1 MNNATNLAIA
11 AILMAA
17 ILVVGATFSTT
28 TTQLTAFAYSQKK
41 KVGGIQDGGSKN
53 GNTVT
58 IEECKNR
65 GSASGFDT
73 AVNQECENLICTH
86 PGENATCTEE
96 GVVVVTPKPTSTS
109 TITPTPTPQP
119 GTGTLLIRKLCV
131 TFQGFGCDPNFH
143 FPIVVRGNNNPQ
155 PQPSTFDLTPDSS
168 QLVTLGP
175 GTYTITEGTS
185 AGVPITATFSG
196 NCMQSG
202 LLSATGTISAGEDQT
217 CTIHNLRLQPPCL
230 PGDPICI
237 PLRLP
242 G

>member
-41 KVGGIQDGGSKN
+41 KVGGIQDEGTKN

-65 GSASGFDT
+65 GYASGFDT

-96 GVVVVTPKPTSTS
+96 GVVVVSPTPTS
-109 TITPTPTPQP
+109 TPQP
-119 GTGTLLIRKLCV
+119 GSGTLLVRKLCV
-131 TFQGFGCDPNFH
+131 TFRGFGCDPNFH
-143 FPIVVRGNNNPQ
+143 FPIEVTGNNNPQ
-155 PQPSTFDLTPDSS
+155 PKPSTFVLTPDSS
-168 QLVTLGP
+168 QLVRLGP
-175 GTYTITEGTS
+175 GTYTITEGTP

-196 NCMQSG
+196 NCKQSG